1 MYGIQFYRKDIP
13 HYYEIDNLTMNI
25 IDMSEKLA
33 GMYDGLPSWSPSSLR
48 TILISLILNR
58 YRV

>member
-33 GMYDGLPSWSPSSLR
+33 GMYDGWECSL
-48 TILISLILNR
+48 
-58 YRV
+58 VK